1 MIKWIKRIGIFFATL
16 IIVALSVMLYANCCN
31 YTYDKDKTVEYLT
44 EKAETKSRTW
54 CAWYVMRALNAGGCP
69 AYLLPAYG
77 YSWLLPQMDFVEVS
91 KKKDYTP
98 QKGDII
104 VFPAVGKHIWGH
116 IQMWNGK
123 QWVSDFKQINMI
135 PAKAYQKTDWKI
147 YRHKSDF

>member
-1 MIKWIKRIGIFFATL
+1 MKKFFKGIGIFFTIL
-16 IIVALSVMLYANCCN
+16 IIVALSVMLYANYSN
-31 YTYDKDKTVEYLT
+31 YTYDKDKSVEYLT
-44 EKAETKSRTW
+44 ENAETKSKTW

-91 KKKDYTP
+91 KKNYTP
-98 QKGDII
+98 LKGDII

-123 QWVSDFKQINMI
+123 QWVSDFKQKNMI
-135 PAKAYQKTDWKI
+135 PAKAYHKTDWKI
-147 YRHKSDF
+147 YRHKNDFK

>member
-44 EKAETKSRTW
+44 ENAETKSRTW
-54 CAWYVMRALNAGGCP
+54 CTWYIMRALQEGGCP

-104 VFPAVGKHIWGH
+104 VFPAVEKHIWGH

-123 QWVSDFKQINMI
+123 QWVSDFKQRNMT